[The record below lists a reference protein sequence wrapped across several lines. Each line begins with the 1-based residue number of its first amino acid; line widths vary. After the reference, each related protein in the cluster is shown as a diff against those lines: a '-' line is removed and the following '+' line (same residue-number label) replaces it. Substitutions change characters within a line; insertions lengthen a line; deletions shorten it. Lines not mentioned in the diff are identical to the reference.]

1 MVWKI
6 LLTIFF
12 VLMNAFFVAA
22 EFAIVKVRAST
33 VELAVRSG
41 SKIAKISQHIVTHL
55 NTYLSATQLGIT
67 IASLALGWIGESVV
81 AEIIIDIMA
90 LFGANVQAATA
101 HQIAFPLAFIT
112 ITFLHIVFGE
122 LAPKS
127 LAIQYPEKVTNFI
140 SIPLRVFQIIFGP
153 IVWALNSFANLVIRL
168 GGIEIVTEST
178 SVHSPE
184 ELMVIVEES
193 SQKGV
198 IANEEQQMIENVFEF
213 SETPIKQI
221 MVPRNK
227 IVAVHINSTPEEILD
242 RFTIEGYSRMP
253 VYADNIDNILGVV
266 YAKDLINVFL
276 NKDVVILRDIIRPPF
291 FVQEDEKINITLKKM
306 QTNHAH
312 MSIVLDDFG
321 GTAGIVTMEDIL
333 EELVGEI
340 QDEYDEELPQIEK
353 INENEFILSAV
364 LPIDDLNDYIP
375 EPIPE
380 SEDYETI
387 GGYILTEL
395 DRIPELNE
403 EFDLNNY
410 HFQVL
415 NRKPWQIE
423 RLKMRYTGGKV
434 EEEKEEEE

>member
-1 MVWKI
+1 MI
-6 LLTIFF
+6 LNIFLTIFF
-12 VLMNAFFVAA
+12 VMMNAFFVTA
-22 EFAIVKVRAST
+22 EFAIVKVRPST

-41 SKIAKISQHIVTHL
+41 SKIAMISQHIITHL
-55 NTYLSATQLGIT
+55 NTYLSATQLGVT

-81 AEIIIDIMA
+81 AEIIVDLMA
-90 LFGANVQAATA
+90 IFGINVTSAVS
-101 HQIAFPLAFIT
+101 HQISFPLAFLT

-140 SIPLRVFQIIFGP
+140 SIPLRGFQIVFGP
-153 IVWALNSFANLVIRL
+153 IVWALNSFANLVIKL
-168 GGIEIVTEST
+168 CGIEITTESA

-198 IANEEQQMIENVFEF
+198 IANEEQQMIENVFEL
-213 SETPIKQI
+213 SDTPVRQI

-227 IVAVHINSTPEEILD
+227 IVLVRIDSTPEEILEI
-242 RFTIEGYSRMP
+242 FTIEGYSRMP
-253 VYADNIDNILGVV
+253 VYEDSIDNIVGVV
-266 YAKDLINVFL
+266 YAKDLINIFL
-276 NKDVVILRDIIRPPF
+276 NKNTIILKDIIRPPF
-291 FVQEDEKINITLKKM
+291 FVQEDDKINIILRKM
-306 QTNHAH
+306 QINHAH
-312 MSIVLDDFG
+312 LAIVIDEFG
-321 GTAGIVTMEDIL
+321 GTAGIVSMEDIL

-353 INENEFILSAV
+353 IDEDEFVLSAT
-364 LPIDDLNDYIP
+364 LPIDDLNDILP
-375 EPIPE
+375 EPVPE

-395 DRIPELNE
+395 NRIPELNE
-403 EFDLNNY
+403 KFQIGNYEFEI
-410 HFQVL
+410 L

-423 RLKMRYTGGKV
+423 RLKMKYTKNYDDS
-434 EEEKEEEE
+434 EDN

>member
-1 MVWKI
+1 MIWQI

-12 VLMNAFFVAA
+12 VCMNAFFVAA
-22 EFAIVKVRAST
+22 EFAIVKVRSST

-41 SKIAKISQHIVTHL
+41 SRIAKVSQHMITHL

-81 AEIIIDIMA
+81 SDIIIDIMA
-90 LFGANVQAATA
+90 LFGVNVGANTA
-101 HQIAFPLAFIT
+101 EQIAFPLAFIT

-127 LAIQYPEKVTNFI
+127 LAIQYPEKVTNII
-140 SIPLRVFQIIFGP
+140 SIPLRAFQLVFGP
-153 IVWALNSFANLVIRL
+153 IVWALNSFANLVIKL
-168 GGIEIVTEST
+168 AGIEVATEST

-213 SETPIKQI
+213 SGTPVKQI

-227 IVAVHINSTPEEILD
+227 IVAVHINSTAEDVLEK
-242 RFTIEGYSRMP
+242 FTIEGYSRMP
-253 VYADNIDNILGVV
+253 VYAENIDNILGVV

-276 NKDVVILRDIIRPPF
+276 NKNVIILKDIIRPPF
-291 FVQEDEKINITLKKM
+291 FVQEDEKINIILKRM
-306 QTNHAH
+306 QSNRAH
-312 MSIVLDDFG
+312 LAIVIDEFG

-340 QDEYDEELPQIEK
+340 QDEYDEELPLIEK
-353 INENEFILSAV
+353 VDENEFLLSAL
-364 LPIDDLNDYIP
+364 LPIDDLNDYLP

-387 GGYILTEL
+387 GGYVLAEL

-403 EFDLNNY
+403 KFQIGNY
-410 HFQVL
+410 QFEIL

-423 RLKMRYTGGKV
+423 RLKMEYTGGKV
-434 EEEKEEEE
+434 EEEEE

>member
-1 MVWKI
+1 MIWKI

-12 VLMNAFFVAA
+12 VMMNAFFVAA
-22 EFAIVKVRAST
+22 EFAIVKVRSSS

-41 SKIAKISQHIVTHL
+41 SRIAKVSQHIITHL

-81 AEIIIDIMA
+81 AEIIIDIMY
-90 LFGANVQAATA
+90 LFGVNVQAATA
-101 HQIAFPLAFIT
+101 HQVAFPLAFIT

-127 LAIQYPEKVTNFI
+127 LAIQYPEKVANFV
-140 SIPLRVFQIIFGP
+140 SVPLRIFQIIFGP

-168 GGIEIVTEST
+168 GGVEIATEST

-198 IANEEQQMIENVFEF
+198 IANEEQEMIENVFEF
-213 SETPIKQI
+213 SETPVKQI

-227 IVAVHINSTPEEILD
+227 IVAVPINATPEEILE
-242 RFTIEGYSRMP
+242 RFSIEGYSRMP
-253 VYADNIDNILGVV
+253 VYENTIDNILGIV
-266 YAKDLINVFL
+266 YAKDLLNLFL
-276 NKDVVILRDIIRPPF
+276 NREIIILKDIIRPAF
-291 FVQEDEKINITLKKM
+291 FVQENDKINIILKKM
-306 QTNHAH
+306 QTNRAH
-312 MSIVLDDFG
+312 LAIVIDEFG

-353 INENEFILSAV
+353 IAENEFVLSA
-364 LPIDDLNDYIP
+364 LIPIDDLNDNLP

-380 SEDYETI
+380 SDEYETI
-387 GGYILTEL
+387 GGYILAEL

-403 EFDLNNY
+403 KFEIGNYEF
-410 HFQVL
+410 QIL

-423 RLKMRYTGGKV
+423 RLKMRYIGGKID
-434 EEEKEEEE
+434 EEENL